1 MCKIVVNKK
10 TEVGKGMWINN
21 EVNNL
26 RQKKNYLRQKKMTAA
41 NTVPAGFLRINFISH
56 YFLAI

>member
-1 MCKIVVNKK
+1 MLHDVIGS
-10 TEVGKGMWINN
+10 EE

-26 RQKKNYLRQKKMTAA
+26 RQKKMMAA

>member
-1 MCKIVVNKK
+1 
-10 TEVGKGMWINN
+10 MWINN